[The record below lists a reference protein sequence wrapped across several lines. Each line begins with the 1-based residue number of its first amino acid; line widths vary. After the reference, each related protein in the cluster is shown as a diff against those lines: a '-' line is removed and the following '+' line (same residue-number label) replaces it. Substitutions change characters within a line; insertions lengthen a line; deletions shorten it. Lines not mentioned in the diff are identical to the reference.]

1 MTTLYKFIAGPDYIR
16 SLLRGS
22 VKFTPIPDLNDPS
35 ELSPVVVEDDVR
47 KSLTRLRLEGYD
59 NQEFADLRKQ
69 GHLLKRL
76 APECMKIPVPSS
88 PEKATELIHSDFFD
102 DIPRL
107 KRMLYDTAQKISSRV
122 GIFCLSE
129 RRDSLPM
136 WAHYASNAKGL
147 VVEFEDLD
155 KIFPGDNTGVLWQP
169 IPVYYEQDGM
179 GITFEPRSHESLFF
193 CKFTDWSYEREVRIV
208 LPLDDCRQ
216 SNESTYTYNSSFGI
230 QNDGKSL
237 HHRYHSNSSR
247 MVNTSNWRLRAKQ
260 IFTLSSNAVM
270 RVSAQH
276 PKASP
281 SSSSVS
287 EIIARNRCHSRPAKL
302 NAFNRS
308 CISAR
313 TSPMRALSHSNFA

>member
-1 MTTLYKFIAGPDYIR
+1 MTTLYKFIAEPDHIQF
-16 SLLRGS
+16 LLRGS

-47 KSLTRLRLEGYD
+47 KSLTRLRLKGYD
-59 NQEFADLRKQ
+59 NQEFVDLRKQ

-88 PEKATELIHSDFFD
+88 PEKATEFIHSDFFD

-107 KRMLYDTAQKISSRV
+107 ERMLYDTAQKISSRV
-122 GIFCLSE
+122 GIFCLSK

-155 KIFPGDNTGVLWQP
+155 KIFPGDKTGVLWQP

-208 LPLDDCRQ
+208 LPLDDCHQ
-216 SNESTYTYNSSFGI
+216 KQDIVSNESTYTCHQKQDIVSNESTYTYNIRPICVVRVILGWKMEPKIVRTVRNYVREINPKVNIVQTSF
-230 QNDGKSL
+230 
-237 HHRYHSNSSR
+237 
-247 MVNTSNWRLRAKQ
+247 
-260 IFTLSSNAVM
+260 
-270 RVSAQH
+270 
-276 PKASP
+276 
-281 SSSSVS
+281 
-287 EIIARNRCHSRPAKL
+287 ARGRIEYRD
-302 NAFNRS
+302 F
-308 CISAR
+308 
-313 TSPMRALSHSNFA
+313 ALE